1 MKEMSYNDAAAIA
14 EREQQIR
21 AELDEEIRSCETRR
35 VTDKT
40 MACVRA
46 AKTIKELDACLR

>member
-1 MKEMSYNDAAAIA
+1 MKEVSRDDVAAIA
-14 EREQQIR
+14 ERER
-21 AELDEEIRSCETRR
+21 LVRELLDGEIKSCESRR

-46 AKTIKELDACLR
+46 ASTAEELDTCLR